1 MEGTQAIHLSI
12 GLCEWI
18 ISVGNADP
26 FFFRNPPK
34 NASEKRHVYAEREQ
48 SCSLGSAKQRTGTM
62 CPLVWSTMRSRQ
74 HNLGTLTPQ
83 GKLQQ
88 PKETAWTGGALLRYI
103 QFFHGILIASLVLY
117 NELDPHSLLLTHF
130 IHKFSIFLPWGLLPS
145 TVNSLIYCC
154 KTMTELRVITRKI
167 SKKFHHSG
175 VETVQITLLLQAETL
190 DPIDKMNSFTLTS
203 SDRAQC
209 HQAVAYNEVHFFN
222 HQPSQCIFRHQPSLI
237 NLPTQDRHTCWK

>member
-1 MEGTQAIHLSI
+1 M
-12 GLCEWI
+12 
-18 ISVGNADP
+18 
-26 FFFRNPPK
+26 
-34 NASEKRHVYAEREQ
+34 
-48 SCSLGSAKQRTGTM
+48 SLGVVNNEVQAAQPRDPHPTRKAAAAKRDCLNRWSSSQTYPVLSWHPDLTP
-62 CPLVWSTMRSRQ
+62 CPLQW
-74 HNLGTLTPQ
+74 
-83 GKLQQ
+83 
-88 PKETAWTGGALLRYI
+88 
-103 QFFHGILIASLVLY
+103 

-154 KTMTELRVITRKI
+154 KTKTEPPVIARKI

-222 HQPSQCIFRHQPSLI
+222 HQTSQCIFPHQPSLI